1 MRNNSQNFL
10 SPKESI
16 FLLQL
21 ARQTLENYFTKQQIK
36 LNNLPQ
42 GLFSQHGAFVTLRK
56 QGELRGCIGLVESD
70 QLLYQT
76 VCQMALESALTDPRF
91 WPLKKEE
98 LKDVKIEISVL
109 TKPQKIN
116 SAEEIKLG
124 VDGVIVKRGFCRG
137 VFLPQVARET
147 GWSLAEFMD
156 HLCADKAGL
165 SADAWQAEDCEI
177 YTFQVQIFE
186 EK

>member
-1 MRNNSQNFL
+1 MNQL
-10 SPKESI
+10 SVQEGQT
-16 FLLQL
+16 LLQL
-21 ARQTLENYFTKQQIK
+21 ARQTLDNYFTKQQIK
-36 LNNLPQ
+36 LNNLLP
-42 GLFSQHGAFVTLRK
+42 GLFSQRGTFVTLKK
-56 QGELRGCIGLVESD
+56 QGELRGCLGLVESD
-70 QLLYQT
+70 QPLYQT
-76 VCQMALESALTDPRF
+76 VCQMALESALADPRF

-116 SAEEIKLG
+116 SAKEIKLG
-124 VDGVIVKRGFCRG
+124 VDGVIVKKGSCRG

-147 GWSLAEFMD
+147 GWSLAEFMG

-165 SADAWQAEDCEI
+165 SADAWQAGDCEI